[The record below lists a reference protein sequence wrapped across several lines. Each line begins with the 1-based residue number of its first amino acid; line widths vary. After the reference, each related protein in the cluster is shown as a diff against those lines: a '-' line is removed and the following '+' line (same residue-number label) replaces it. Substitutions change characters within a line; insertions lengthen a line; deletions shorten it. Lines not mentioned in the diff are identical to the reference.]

1 MPWWENPIL
10 KTNQHNLLLISCG
23 CPFQFVRVRWNL
35 HCSVGLKIGGTNDDG
50 SVFDDQLQTY
60 HSCPK
65 RSLSPQQKTAHEAKR
80 KVIGWVHPPKTKK
93 AGIWTSSNYVNRAF
107 KYYGFHLTLSRQ
119 LTLQAEVPFFFNGK
133 YIFPTKQPQI
143 QWLLQELRWIRG
155 PWKANFFSHHL
166 PFLFFWSTKQKFAV
180 EEKSATE
187 KSTCRGCSLCAVAVT
202 LYGIHVSKLANETF
216 SCERAMEW
224 AECLNLTSSIWKRKR
239 VPERSFSPVSF

>member
-1 MPWWENPIL
+1 M
-10 KTNQHNLLLISCG
+10 H
-23 CPFQFVRVRWNL
+23 
-35 HCSVGLKIGGTNDDG
+35 
-50 SVFDDQLQTY
+50 
-60 HSCPK
+60 
-65 RSLSPQQKTAHEAKR
+65 PQ
-80 KVIGWVHPPKTKK
+80 KTKK

-119 LTLQAEVPFFFNGK
+119 LTLQAEVPFFSMVSTSSQQNNLKSNGYCRSSVELEGHEK
-133 YIFPTKQPQI
+133 QTFFRTIFP
-143 QWLLQELRWIRG
+143 
-155 PWKANFFSHHL
+155 FC
-166 PFLFFWSTKQKFAV
+166 FFWSTKQKSAV

-187 KSTCRGCSLCAVAVT
+187 KSTCRGCSRCAVAVT